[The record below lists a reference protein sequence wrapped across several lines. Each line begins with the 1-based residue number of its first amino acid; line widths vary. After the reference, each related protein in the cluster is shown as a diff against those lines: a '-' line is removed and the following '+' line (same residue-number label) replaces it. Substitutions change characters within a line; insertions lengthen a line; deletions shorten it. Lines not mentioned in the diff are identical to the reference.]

1 MGKSET
7 ISFPFSS
14 FLILRHLAFLLC
26 AFRSEDEALLNFDWF
41 CHHFLQLQ
49 IPHDLKL

>member
-7 ISFPFSS
+7 ISSPSS
-14 FLILRHLAFLLC
+14 LILRHLAFLLC
-26 AFRSEDEALLNFDWF
+26 AFRSEDEAYSWNFDWF
-41 CHHFLQLQ
+41 FHHFLQLQ